1 MPYLFKQML
10 NIKIILS
17 KWSIFVTFINYCLD
31 HLSQRK
37 AASVSG
43 QNLSDV
49 FSCCCVIVF
58 VVVVNFSHF
67 YFHPESDPIG
77 QFKLVWGRWREKK
90 NQLVP
95 GMVYEYE
102 KTSCF
107 CVYLDCIE

>member
-1 MPYLFKQML
+1 MVDFC
-10 NIKIILS
+10 S
-17 KWSIFVTFINYCLD
+17 FINYCLA
-31 HLSQRK
+31 HLSQGK

-67 YFHPESDPIG
+67 YFHPESEPIG
-77 QFKLVWGRWREKK
+77 QFKLVWGRRREKK
-90 NQLVP
+90 KSVNQLVP
-95 GMVYEYE
+95 VMVYE